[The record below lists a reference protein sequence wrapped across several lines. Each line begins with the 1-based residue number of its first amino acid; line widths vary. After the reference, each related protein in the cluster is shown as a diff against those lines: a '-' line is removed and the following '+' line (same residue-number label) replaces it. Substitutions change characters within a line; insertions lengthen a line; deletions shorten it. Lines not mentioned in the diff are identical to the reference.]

1 MGIRDITAEEAAEVT
16 RIVREIEEHPSAAF
30 IFHHIVLELR
40 ENPAYLTWVVS
51 RHIGVAVDLAQ
62 RKIDSI
68 EAEMAY
74 MTSVLVLIR
83 ALKRAGLPYIN
94 FEVVETFMEE
104 ERAISP
110 EEMEAYFRGYP
121 ELMSLMDYLR
131 DRLVALE
138 RAMNLPWGI
147 LAGPFVV
154 FAVDSLELI
163 RAQQEVERLRR
174 LW

>member
-1 MGIRDITAEEAAEVT
+1 MGVGVELAE
-16 RIVREIEEHPSAAF
+16 
-30 IFHHIVLELR
+30 
-40 ENPAYLTWVVS
+40 
-51 RHIGVAVDLAQ
+51 
-62 RKIDSI
+62 RKIDAI

-83 ALKRAGLPYIN
+83 ALKRAGLPDSS
-94 FEVVETFMEE
+94 FEVVQTFMEE
-104 ERAISP
+104 ERAISL

-121 ELMSLMDYLR
+121 QLMRLMDYLR
-131 DRLVALE
+131 DRLVELE
-138 RAMNLPWGI
+138 RAMNLPWAI

-154 FAVDSLELI
+154 LAVDSLELI